1 MTFFEQLQLP
11 PVVSCNVTTEEVR
24 EGLLF
29 EVQTAM
35 GFIHFLFSALVLVS
49 ISLEFDPIFVQ
60 LPFLSLFVVWH
71 VLLRTWGTGSNKAR
85 KLVSVLFDF
94 EIALA
99 VLYSIDIMVT
109 PFVPYPY
116 PEIAHAV
123 FVGIFLIITVNLFG
137 FHPFIRLFIHVP
149 LGNPGVQTGLVL
161 LATDCV
167 LFKTIEFSTFDESTI
182 SALRLILAA
191 FGVGLAGITAAL
203 MAGTAMSHPRREIFR
218 LYTPWRDVYESIRSL
233 VMFRLMTGMKMSS
246 FARLLEA
253 ENEVLTLGLL
263 EEWLDNDRGA
273 AAYEFI
279 VEWKEYRLGKSLDS
293 TEEIHV
299 NQRRRV
305 NRRNDSPLRSPLLRG
320 Y

>member
-1 MTFFEQLQLP
+1 
-11 PVVSCNVTTEEVR
+11 
-24 EGLLF
+24 
-29 EVQTAM
+29 
-35 GFIHFLFSALVLVS
+35 
-49 ISLEFDPIFVQ
+49 
-60 LPFLSLFVVWH
+60 
-71 VLLRTWGTGSNKAR
+71 
-85 KLVSVLFDF
+85 
-94 EIALA
+94 
-99 VLYSIDIMVT
+99 MVT
-109 PFVPYPY
+109 PFVPYPFA
-116 PEIAHAV
+116 EIVHAV
-123 FVGIFLIITVNLFG
+123 FVGIFSLITVNLFG

-149 LGNPGVQTGLVL
+149 LGSPGIQTGLVL
-161 LATDCV
+161 LAIDFA
-167 LFKTIEFSTFDESTI
+167 LFKTMEFSALDDATI
-182 SALRLILAA
+182 SALRLILAV

-253 ENEVLTLGLL
+253 EDPNEVLTLGLL

-279 VEWKEYRLGKSLDS
+279 VKWKEYRLGKSLD
-293 TEEIHV
+293 TTDEIHV

-305 NRRNDSPLRSPLLRG
+305 NRQYDSPLRSPLLRG